1 MRKDRFNAKTQKEC
15 DRFTKKFKK
24 WVAEAKLANGVTVVE
39 VCEDVIDYIN
49 KQPPKSN
56 KIKHSQTAR
65 NWLYGQDYPVNA
77 KYCSAISELTGIPMR
92 VLNPLFK

>member
-49 KQPPKSN
+49 KQHPKRN
-56 KIKHSQTAR
+56 KFKNSQTDR

-77 KYCSAISELTGIPMR
+77 KYFCAISELTGISMR
-92 VLNPLFK
+92 VLNPILK